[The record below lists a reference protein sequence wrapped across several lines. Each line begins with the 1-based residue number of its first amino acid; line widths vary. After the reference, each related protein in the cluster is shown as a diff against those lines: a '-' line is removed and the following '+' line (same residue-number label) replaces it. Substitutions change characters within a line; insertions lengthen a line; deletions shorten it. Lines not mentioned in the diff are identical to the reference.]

1 MVSSLEEKII
11 KTIDERRDEIIQ
23 LLKDLI
29 RIPSITGEEG
39 KCQEFVAKKLEEIGI
54 EVDKW
59 QINWEELKKHPAYVP
74 IETMGYKG
82 YEGRPN
88 VVGIL
93 KGQKEHP
100 SLIING
106 HTDVVPIGARNE
118 WKHDPWGGEIEGN
131 FIFGRGACDMKA
143 GIAAMISAVATL
155 VECNVKLKGTLYIE
169 SVVDE
174 EAGGNG
180 TLACVIRGYKADA
193 GIIAEPTSLHYL
205 CNSNRGAQFFRIKI
219 EGGSGGL
226 ELKYTIPEAIEK
238 AFKIYKAVDDFAA
251 MRQIDVKHPL
261 FKAFPLPAKIPTGIC
276 KIQAGDWPST
286 IPGTCIM
293 EGSLEC
299 LPGEDIREVREQFK
313 KYIAFVA
320 QTDPWLK
327 RKPPEVEW
335 FGLWLEAAETPVNH
349 PIVETIKKTSK
360 EILNFEPQIIG
371 GGGSDLRLLNLYA
384 DTPSV
389 LYGPGGGAMHGFDE
403 YADLKQL
410 IDYTKNL
417 TVTIVRWCGAT

>member
-1 MVSSLEEKII
+1 
-11 KTIDERRDEIIQ
+11 
-23 LLKDLI
+23 
-29 RIPSITGEEG
+29 
-39 KCQEFVAKKLEEIGI
+39 
-54 EVDKW
+54 
-59 QINWEELKKHPAYVP
+59 
-74 IETMGYKG
+74 
-82 YEGRPN
+82 
-88 VVGIL
+88 
-93 KGQKEHP
+93 
-100 SLIING
+100 
-106 HTDVVPIGARNE
+106 
-118 WKHDPWGGEIEGN
+118 
-131 FIFGRGACDMKA
+131 
-143 GIAAMISAVATL
+143 
-155 VECNVKLKGTLYIE
+155 
-169 SVVDE
+169 
-174 EAGGNG
+174 
-180 TLACVIRGYKADA
+180 
-193 GIIAEPTSLHYL
+193 
-205 CNSNRGAQFFRIKI
+205 
-219 EGGSGGL
+219 
-226 ELKYTIPEAIEK
+226 
-238 AFKIYKAVDDFAA
+238 
-251 MRQIDVKHPL
+251 
-261 FKAFPLPAKIPTGIC
+261 
-276 KIQAGDWPST
+276 
-286 IPGTCIM
+286 M